1 MEANPPN
8 ENNSTRRAVVA
19 STYWDM
25 RLSVACAATD
35 AEFQNRLMARDQTLN
50 LPIIERQP
58 NPDPNRVPYSAQ
70 QQRAGP
76 RVAA

>member
-1 MEANPPN
+1 M
-8 ENNSTRRAVVA
+8 A

-25 RLSVACAATD
+25 RLSAACAATD

-50 LPIIERQP
+50 LPR
-58 NPDPNRVPYSAQ
+58 PDPNRVPYSAQ